1 MGYQLNILKF
11 DQYALRIK
19 FYNFCEKKKKNLID
33 TLGDPDLSTISYR
46 PLPFSLLFLSRSR
59 S

>member
-1 MGYQLNILKF
+1 MGDQLNILKL
-11 DQYALRIK
+11 DQYALRK
-19 FYNFCEKKKKNLID
+19 YFYNFCEKNKKNFID

-46 PLPFSLLFLSRSR
+46 PLTFSLLFLSRSR